1 MINKIK
7 QWFNKGEGGQF
18 YEPYITNRDVL
29 QITIL
34 TIITST
40 LIIIGCYFIIL
51 KG

>member
-7 QWFNKGEGGQF
+7 QWLNKGEGGQF
-18 YEPYITNRDVL
+18 YEPYVTNRDIV
-29 QITIL
+29 QIIIL

-40 LIIIGCYFIIL
+40 LIIMGLNFMTL